1 VPVDREKVQQAAQ
14 KFIEKRRYDKA
25 IAEYRRIVAEDPSDA
40 RTWLKIGDLQARD
53 GAFGEAVATYDRVG
67 RHYAQQGF
75 ALKAIAVFKQI
86 REIIVRRVPDLESQ
100 YEHVLPTLADLY
112 AQTDHLAD
120 ARAAL
125 EEFAVIYL
133 MRLERHA
140 QAAEV
145 LRKALSLGGQTW
157 GVHLNL
163 AECLSRVGN
172 VVEAVDHFA
181 EAARLLVERGQRDD
195 ALRVLD
201 RLLHHRRDAEF
212 ARFAAELLLQGG
224 TAAEAKRALHRLQV
238 AYESNQKDVRTLELL
253 ARCFELMGDSK
264 KAIQVYSELV
274 RIAREQNASV
284 VLRHAADRLTLIA
297 PDDPLTL
304 EVSRAAHG
312 APAAPPVRRTSSHF
326 AAAPIATPAVAP
338 VHAAPPP
345 APKPIATEVRAPS
358 LVPAADDDIDL
369 VEEDEVEAPVDLV
382 RPRGDTPIPT
392 NTGTLR
398 GLPEAV
404 GEALAQAESLRERGQ
419 LRAASTILQRAWQ
432 LAPRSLDVME
442 ALCEVERAAGNAEG
456 AVTVLLALAR
466 RQAELGDIDAAA
478 YSLQDVLALER
489 QHPEAIAL
497 LAQLGFEPVDEPF
510 DDGAPGSPAPEPE
523 IERATEA
530 RIVSS
535 PFMPQPEEPRD
546 EVVERSES
554 RRHSLRPGPAAD
566 VDATLDDADV
576 YLSLG
581 LIGDARSLVEDMLV
595 RVPHHP
601 RLLDKLD
608 EIAQRELSM
617 SPEYGLPSAPS
628 LEELAAESPVE
639 RHSADLL
646 QAVPM
651 IESVVDVD
659 AVFEQFR
666 ESFAELHSRDDAI
679 AQIEAARAYRAMGL
693 LDDAANAIAE
703 PLANDEVRWMA
714 LEELA
719 RIELERDHL
728 AQALEAAE
736 KSALV
741 APDDT
746 TRSPARYLA
755 AELAERLGDTAT
767 AVKYFEW
774 LAARSYD
781 DAQARASKL
790 RSKFLSL

>member
-1 VPVDREKVQQAAQ
+1 MPVDREKVQQAAQ

-53 GAFGEAVATYDRVG
+53 GAFADAVATYDRVG

-75 ALKAIAVFKQI
+75 ALKAIAVYKQI
-86 REIIVRRVPDLESQ
+86 REIIVRRVPELESQ
-100 YEHVLPTLADLY
+100 YEHVLPQLAELY
-112 AQTDHLAD
+112 TQTDHLAD

-140 QAAEV
+140 QAADI
-145 LRKALSLGGQTW
+145 LRKALNLGGQTW

-163 AECLSRVGN
+163 AECLSRAGN
-172 VVEAVDHFA
+172 VAEAVDHFA
-181 EAARLLVERGQRDD
+181 EAARLLAERGQRDD

-201 RLLHHRRDAEF
+201 RLLHHRRDPEY

-238 AYESNQKDVRTLELL
+238 AYESNQKEIRTLELL
-253 ARCFELMGDSK
+253 ARCFELMGDVK

-284 VLRHAADRLTLIA
+284 VLRHAADRLSLIA
-297 PDDPLTL
+297 PDDPLAH
-304 EVSRAAHG
+304 EVVQSLS
-312 APAAPPVRRTSSHF
+312 APNKSASAQGGPPVRRTSGLH
-326 AAAPIATPAVAP
+326 AIAPVAP
-338 VHAAPPP
+338 SA
-345 APKPIATEVRAPS
+345 
-358 LVPAADDDIDL
+358 PAAVVDDEIDL
-369 VEEDEVEAPVDLV
+369 LDEEVEAAEEPIDLV
-382 RPRGDTPIPT
+382 RPRSLAPAPAPAA
-392 NTGTLR
+392 TLG

-404 GEALAQAESLRERGQ
+404 GQAISQAESLRERGQ
-419 LRAASTILQRAWQ
+419 LRAAIAILHRAWQ

-442 ALCEVERAAGNAEG
+442 MLRDVEQSAGNIQG
-456 AVTVLLALAR
+456 ALAVLIAMAR

-478 YSLQDVLALER
+478 YSLQEVLGLER
-489 QHPEAIAL
+489 HHPEALAL
-497 LAQLGFEPVDEPF
+497 LAQLGFEPIDEAPSQEVPDHDF
-510 DDGAPGSPAPEPE
+510 DVEV
-523 IERATEA
+523 ERPTEA

-535 PFMPQPEEPRD
+535 PFVALPDEPR
-546 EVVERSES
+546 EEIVERSES
-554 RRHSLRPGPAAD
+554 RRQSLRPAPTAN

-581 LIGDARSLVEDMLV
+581 LISDARSLVEDMLV
-595 RVPHHP
+595 RAPHHP

-617 SPEYGLPSAPS
+617 SPAFGSPSAPS
-628 LEELAAESPVE
+628 LDELAAESPVE

-646 QAVPM
+646 QAAPAL
-651 IESVVDVD
+651 ESVVDVD
-659 AVFEQFR
+659 AVFERFR

-693 LDDAANAIAE
+693 LDDAAEALTE
-703 PLANDEVRWMA
+703 SLANDDVRWMA

-719 RIELERDHL
+719 RIDVERL
-728 AQALEAAE
+728 RLPQALDAAE
-736 KSALV
+736 KATLL
-741 APDDT
+741 APNDPM
-746 TRSPARYLA
+746 RCPARYLA
-755 AELAERLGDTAT
+755 ADIAERLGETAL

-774 LAARSYD
+774 LAARSFD
-781 DAQARASKL
+781 DSATRVARI
-790 RSKFLSL
+790 RGKFISL

>member
-53 GAFGEAVATYDRVG
+53 GAFGEAVSTYDRVG

-140 QAAEV
+140 QASEV
-145 LRKALSLGGQTW
+145 LRKALGLGGQTW

-163 AECLSRVGN
+163 AECLSRGGN

-201 RLLHHRRDAEF
+201 RLLHHRRDAEY

-297 PDDPLTL
+297 PDDPLTV
-304 EVSRAAHG
+304 EVSRVVHG
-312 APAAPPVRRTSSHF
+312 AQPAPPVRRTSGHF
-326 AAAPIATPAVAP
+326 AAS
-338 VHAAPPP
+338 PP
-345 APKPIATEVRAPS
+345 AMQAAPS
-358 LVPAADDDIDL
+358 LAPPAADEDIDL
-369 VEEDEVEAPVDLV
+369 IEEAEEVEAPIDLV
-382 RPRGDTPIPT
+382 RPRGNTPLPT
-392 NTGTLR
+392 TTGTLR

-432 LAPRSLDVME
+432 LAPRNLDVME
-442 ALCEVERAAGNAEG
+442 ALCEIERAAGNPEG
-456 AVTVLLALAR
+456 SVTVLLALAR
-466 RQAELGDIDAAA
+466 RQAELGDVDAAA
-478 YSLQDVLALER
+478 YSLQEILAVDR
-489 QHPEAIAL
+489 HHPEAIAL
-497 LAQLGFEPVDEPF
+497 LAQLGFEPVDDPAEEP
-510 DDGAPGSPAPEPE
+510 AMPEPE

-535 PFMPQPEEPRD
+535 PFVAPAEEPR
-546 EVVERSES
+546 EEPIEKSES

-608 EIAQRELSM
+608 EITQRELSM

-628 LEELAAESPVE
+628 LDELAAESPVE

-646 QAVPM
+646 QAVPV

-693 LDDAANAIAE
+693 LDDAASALAE
-703 PLANDEVRWMA
+703 PLKNDEVQGMA

-719 RIELERDHL
+719 RIELEKGRL
-728 AQALEAAE
+728 PIALEAAE
-736 KSALV
+736 KAALL
-741 APDDT
+741 AADDAA
-746 TRSPARYLA
+746 RAPARYLA
-755 AELAERLGDTAT
+755 AEIAERQGDTAT

-774 LAARSYD
+774 LAGRGYE
-781 DAQARASKL
+781 DAQARVA
-790 RSKFLSL
+790 RIRTKFLSL

>member
-1 VPVDREKVQQAAQ
+1 MPVDREKVQQAAQ

-53 GAFGEAVATYDRVG
+53 GAFAEAVATYDRVG

-75 ALKAIAVFKQI
+75 ALKAIAVYKQI
-86 REIIVRRVPDLESQ
+86 REIIVRRVPELESQ
-100 YEHVLPTLADLY
+100 YEHVLPQLADLY

-140 QAAEV
+140 QATEV

-172 VVEAVDHFA
+172 VAEAVDHFA

-201 RLLHHRRDAEF
+201 RLLHHRREPEY

-238 AYESNQKDVRTLELL
+238 AYEANQKEVRTLELL
-253 ARCFELMGDSK
+253 ARCFELMGDAK

-284 VLRHAADRLTLIA
+284 VLRHAADRLALIA
-297 PDDPLTL
+297 PDDPLTSEL
-304 EVSRAAHG
+304 ARSLG
-312 APAAPPVRRTSSHF
+312 ASAKGHAPGAVRRTSGLHAIPSPPPQP
-326 AAAPIATPAVAP
+326 AAPSVPPMAV
-338 VHAAPPP
+338 
-345 APKPIATEVRAPS
+345 
-358 LVPAADDDIDL
+358 DDLDVI
-369 VEEDEVEAPVDLV
+369 EEAEEVEAAVDLV
-382 RPRGDTPIPT
+382 RPRGDTPLPAA
-392 NTGTLR
+392 GTVR

-404 GEALAQAESLRERGQ
+404 AEALAQAESLRERGQ
-419 LRAASTILQRAWQ
+419 VRAASTVLQRAWQ
-432 LAPRSLDVME
+432 IAPRSLDVME
-442 ALCEVERAAGNAEG
+442 ALCEVERASGDVAGT
-456 AVTVLLALAR
+456 VTVLLAMAR
-466 RQAELGDIDAAA
+466 RQAELGDVDAAA
-478 YSLQDVLALER
+478 YSLQEVLGFDR
-489 QHPEAIAL
+489 HHPEALAL
-497 LAQLGFEPVDEPF
+497 LAQLGFEPVDE
-510 DDGAPGSPAPEPE
+510 APAAQEEPE

-535 PFMPQPEEPRD
+535 PFIAPPEEPRD
-546 EVVERSES
+546 APPSQRSES

-566 VDATLDDADV
+566 VDATIDDADV

-595 RVPHHP
+595 RMPHHP

-617 SPEYGLPSAPS
+617 SPAFGLPSAPS
-628 LEELAAESPVE
+628 LDELAAESPVE
-639 RHSADLL
+639 RHSNDLL
-646 QAVPM
+646 QAAPAV
-651 IESVVDVD
+651 ESVVDVD

-679 AQIEAARAYRAMGL
+679 AQVEAARAYRAMGL
-693 LDDAANAIAE
+693 LDDAATA
-703 PLANDEVRWMA
+703 LADALSNDEVQWMA
-714 LEELA
+714 YEELA
-719 RIELERDHL
+719 RIDLDRNRVP
-728 AQALEAAE
+728 QALEAAE
-736 KSALV
+736 KAFLL
-741 APDDT
+741 ANDDA
-746 TRSPARYLA
+746 TRAPARYLA
-755 AELAERLGDTAT
+755 AEIAERLGDTAT
-767 AVKYFEW
+767 ALKYFEW
-774 LAARSYD
+774 LAARSFE
-781 DAQARASKL
+781 DAAARVARL
-790 RSKFLSL
+790 RGKFLSL

>member
-1 VPVDREKVQQAAQ
+1 MPVDREKVQQAAQ

-53 GAFGEAVATYDRVG
+53 GAFADAVSTYDRVG

-75 ALKAIAVFKQI
+75 ALKAIAVYKQI
-86 REIIVRRVPDLESQ
+86 REIIVRRVPELESQ
-100 YEHVLPTLADLY
+100 YEHVLPQLADLY

-140 QAAEV
+140 QATEV

-172 VVEAVDHFA
+172 VAEAVDHFA

-201 RLLHHRRDAEF
+201 RLLHHRRDPEY

-238 AYESNQKDVRTLELL
+238 AYEANQKEVRTLELL
-253 ARCFELMGDSK
+253 ARCFELMGDSR

-284 VLRHAADRLTLIA
+284 VLRHAADRLALIA
-297 PDDPLTL
+297 PDDPLTGEL
-304 EVSRAAHG
+304 TRSLG
-312 APAAPPVRRTSSHF
+312 ASSKGQSPSAVPPVRRTSGLHAIPSPPPQP
-326 AAAPIATPAVAP
+326 AAASVPPTPLEDVDVIDDA
-338 VHAAPPP
+338 
-345 APKPIATEVRAPS
+345 EV
-358 LVPAADDDIDL
+358 L
-369 VEEDEVEAPVDLV
+369 EAPVDLV
-382 RPRGDTPIPT
+382 RPRGDTPVPAA
-392 NTGTLR
+392 GTLR

-404 GEALAQAESLRERGQ
+404 AEALAQAEALRERGQ

-432 LAPRSLDVME
+432 IAPRSLDVME
-442 ALCEVERAAGNAEG
+442 ALCEVERASGDLAGT
-456 AVTVLLALAR
+456 VTVLVAMAR
-466 RQAELGDIDAAA
+466 RQAELGDVDAAA
-478 YSLQDVLALER
+478 YSLQEILGFDR
-489 QHPEAIAL
+489 HHPETLAL
-497 LAQLGFEPVDEPF
+497 LAQLGFEPVDELPVV
-510 DDGAPGSPAPEPE
+510 AEEPE

-530 RIVSS
+530 RLVSS
-535 PFMPQPEEPRD
+535 AFIPPPEEPR
-546 EVVERSES
+546 EAPPSHRSES
-554 RRHSLRPGPAAD
+554 RRHSLRPGPSAD
-566 VDATLDDADV
+566 VEATLDDADV

-595 RVPHHP
+595 RVPHNP
-601 RLLDKLD
+601 KLLDKLD

-617 SPEYGLPSAPS
+617 SPAFGLPSAPS
-628 LEELAAESPVE
+628 LDELAAESPIE
-639 RHSADLL
+639 RHSNDLL
-646 QAVPM
+646 QAAPA

-693 LDDAANAIAE
+693 LDDAANALTEA
-703 PLANDEVRWMA
+703 LSNDEVKWMA
-714 LEELA
+714 YEELA
-719 RIELERDHL
+719 RIDLERSRVP
-728 AQALEAAE
+728 QALEAAE
-736 KSALV
+736 KATLL
-741 APDDT
+741 AHDDAS
-746 TRSPARYLA
+746 RASARYLA
-755 AELAERLGDTAT
+755 AEIAERLGDTAT
-767 AVKYFEW
+767 ALKYFEW
-774 LAARSYD
+774 LAARSYA
-781 DAQARASKL
+781 DAASRVASL
-790 RSKFLSL
+790 RGKFLSL